1 METGAKIN
9 LTRAIRS
16 AKTGMIL
23 PREGTLLSMTENL
36 GRTLL
41 LVEFESGQHE
51 YLFECEVR
59 LQSES
64 VSLENYKGDSNII
77 QVN

>member
-16 AKTGMIL
+16 AKTGMSL

-64 VSLENYKGDSNII
+64 VSLENYKGDSNML

>member
-16 AKTGMIL
+16 AKTGMLL

-64 VSLENYKGDSNII
+64 VSLENYKGDSNML